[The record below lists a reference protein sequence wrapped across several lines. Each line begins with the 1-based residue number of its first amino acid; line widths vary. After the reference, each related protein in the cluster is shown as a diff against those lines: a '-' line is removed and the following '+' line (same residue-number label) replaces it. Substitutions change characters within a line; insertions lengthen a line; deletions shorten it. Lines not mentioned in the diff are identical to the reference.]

1 MDYTSVPNFMKIR
14 RGRDFFLLI
23 WHGMTLMVYTHT
35 FAGIAVKNHVV
46 GRHSKKLVTIVQFVI
61 KAQNLVYVLKK
72 SL

>member
-1 MDYTSVPNFMKIR
+1 MIVIQS
-14 RGRDFFLLI
+14 GE
-23 WHGMTLMVYTHT
+23 TLSSLV
-35 FAGIAVKNHVV
+35 AGLV